1 MARKAMTFIFLI
13 LFCLFLSIPLQ
24 YIIIVLFDILR
35 IDQFLGEYAPYAPV
49 LFIILPTFMVS
60 LIPYFYSRENKKLST
75 ATALITFF
83 VAGIILTSTIPKAGP
98 NDYAVAVES
107 FLFSRE

>member
-13 LFCLFLSIPLQ
+13 LFSLFLSISLQ
-24 YIIIVLFDILR
+24 YTIIVIFDVFK
-35 IDQFLGEYAPYAPV
+35 IDQFLGEYAPV

-60 LIPYFYSRENKKLST
+60 LILYFYSRENKKLST

-83 VAGIILTSTIPKAGP
+83 IAG
-98 NDYAVAVES
+98 
-107 FLFSRE
+107 

>member
-1 MARKAMTFIFLI
+1 
-13 LFCLFLSIPLQ
+13 
-24 YIIIVLFDILR
+24 
-35 IDQFLGEYAPYAPV
+35 
-49 LFIILPTFMVS
+49 

-98 NDYAVAVES
+98 NDYAVAYLTIPPTFRSLETATKDWINIYYKTSLGKKKRYCSEKFDIIKES
-107 FLFSRE
+107 LKSREFKELNVTIQCYNPTKSL

>member
-1 MARKAMTFIFLI
+1 
-13 LFCLFLSIPLQ
+13 LQ
-24 YIIIVLFDILR
+24 AF
-35 IDQFLGEYAPYAPV
+35 
-49 LFIILPTFMVS
+49 TVS

-98 NDYAVAVES
+98 NDYAVAYLTIPPTFRSLETATKDWINIYFYIVPGEYDAS
-107 FLFSRE
+107 WIGSVNGMYYHVAIFVWKDKTVGFIKHL